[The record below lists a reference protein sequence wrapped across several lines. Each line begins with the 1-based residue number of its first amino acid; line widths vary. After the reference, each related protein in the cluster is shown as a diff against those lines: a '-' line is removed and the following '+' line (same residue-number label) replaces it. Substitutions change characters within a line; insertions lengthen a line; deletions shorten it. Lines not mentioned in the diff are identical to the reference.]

1 MQPTRIRTLVVS
13 FSTLAFSTIM
23 SIFSRSW
30 LVIWILL
37 ELNTLSYCLMCFKE
51 TSKEAMLKYFI
62 VQTIAS
68 ALLIFG
74 SLMIPS
80 LIILALILK
89 LASAPF
95 HYWFIDVCKK
105 RSWVN
110 NKILLTWQKLLPTLL
125 TSYTAKGILIFFIT
139 ASALVGSIF
148 IINKKSLKEILALS
162 SVFNLRWILVTITFN
177 LKILLILSLV
187 YWIAL
192 LIFIKRVTN
201 NSNKTVVFI
210 STITLAGIPPFM
222 FFVAKWQVLTLMLKQ
237 QIAITSTLLL
247 ILRSVNAFVYLR
259 WSSVDLLKNTNNIK
273 IKSYEVSYLMLIN
286 LLFLLF

>member
-1 MQPTRIRTLVVS
+1 
-13 FSTLAFSTIM
+13 
-23 SIFSRSW
+23 
-30 LVIWILL
+30 
-37 ELNTLSYCLMCFKE
+37 MCFKE

-192 LIFIKRVTN
+192 LMFIKRVTN
-201 NSNKTVVFI
+201 NSNKAVVFI

-273 IKSYEVSYLMLIN
+273 VKSYEVSYLMLIN